1 MATLGKRP
9 QAVEDRLRN
18 IESLTDSALSSL
30 DFEDLLNEL
39 LDRVREILA
48 ADTAAVLLLEPSAD
62 YLVATAARGLEE
74 EVHQGTRVPLRRGF
88 AGRVAAEQTPV
99 VLDQVTDK
107 NVVNPVLLEK
117 GIQSMLGVPLLS
129 AGRSIGV
136 LHVGTLTPRKFTP
149 EDIDLLQMAA
159 DRIALATQARIST
172 TERTAALALQRTLLP
187 GRLPEIPG
195 LDLAARYVP
204 GEEGGVGGDW
214 YDLFT
219 LPSGQLCFAM
229 GDVAGRGLEAAMVM
243 GRLRNSLRA
252 HALNDEDPAAVLV
265 RMDRQLQYFE
275 PSCMATVLYGVFDP
289 SLNRILVSS
298 AGHLPP
304 VLADPDRGATLV
316 AAPVDP
322 PLGVDA
328 DRPRRTTSVD
338 IGPGSLLCLY
348 TDGLVERRDV
358 PLDTRLQHLR
368 NSIIVGPAET
378 VCAVIM
384 SRMIGLYDSDDDVAL
399 LVIRREPVHQPSE

>member
-1 MATLGKRP
+1 MSTRGEGTQAT
-9 QAVEDRLRN
+9 EDRLRN
-18 IESLTDSALSSL
+18 IESLTDSALANL
-30 DFEDLLNEL
+30 DFDDLLNEL
-39 LDRVREILA
+39 LERVREVLN

-62 YLVATAARGLEE
+62 YLVARAARGLEE
-74 EVHQGTRVPLRRGF
+74 EVHQGTRVPLRKGF
-88 AGRVAAEQTPV
+88 AGRIAAEQSPV
-99 VLDQVTDK
+99 VLDHVTDQ

-117 GIQSMLGVPLLS
+117 GVHSMLGVPLLS
-129 AGRSIGV
+129 SGRSIGV
-136 LHVGTLTPRKFTP
+136 LHVGTLSPRKFTP
-149 EDIDLLQMAA
+149 EDVNLLQMAA

-172 TERTAALALQRTLLP
+172 TERTAALALQRSLLP
-187 GRLPEIPG
+187 GRLPSVPG

-252 HALNDEDPAAVLV
+252 HALNVEDPADVLN
-265 RMDRQLQYFE
+265 RMDRQLQHFE
-275 PSCMATVLYGVFDP
+275 PSCMATVLYGVFDK
-289 SLNRILVSS
+289 SLERVRLSL

-304 VLADPDRGATLV
+304 VLADPDRGAVLV
-316 AAPVDP
+316 DAPVDP

-328 DRPRRTTSVD
+328 DRPRRTATAE
-338 IGPGSLLCLY
+338 IRPGNLLCLY
-348 TDGLVERRDV
+348 TDGLVERRDTA
-358 PLDTRLQHLR
+358 LDARLQHLR
-368 NSIIVGPAET
+368 HSIIVGPAET

-384 SRMIGLYDSDDDVAL
+384 SRMVGTYDSDDDVAL
-399 LVIRREPVHQPSE
+399 LVIRREPLHGQV